1 MHNYFQTKKGISI
14 IKQQISENV
23 EILQSIWHKINVQ
36 IVLFLDSRQEKQQH
50 FHIVVQH
57 KKISQ
62 LGELH
67 NPEATYVR
75 PTKEV
80 YLFLFIFPFWRE
92 LHFDINIG

>member
-1 MHNYFQTKKGISI
+1 MHNYFQTKKGISIISI

-80 YLFLFIFPFWRE
+80 NLFLFIFPF
-92 LHFDINIG
+92 

>member
-1 MHNYFQTKKGISI
+1 
-14 IKQQISENV
+14 V

-36 IVLFLDSRQEKQQH
+36 IVLFLDSRQEKHHH

-57 KKISQ
+57 KEISQ

-80 YLFLFIFPFWRE
+80 YLFFFIFPF
-92 LHFDINIG
+92 

>member
-1 MHNYFQTKKGISI
+1 M
-14 IKQQISENV
+14 

-36 IVLFLDSRQEKQQH
+36 IVLFLDSRQEKQHH

-57 KKISQ
+57 KEISQ

-80 YLFLFIFPFWRE
+80 YLFLFIFPF
-92 LHFDINIG
+92 